1 MNRTELI
8 TQAARRT
15 GTPAEAVRGVLDALF
30 GDAAEAGLIIE
41 ALERGER
48 VQLAGFGT
56 FEARR
61 RAARVARNPQTRQ
74 PIQVPAAV
82 AAAFR
87 PGSGL
92 RSRMRR
98 APLRDNAPGR

>member
-8 TQAARRT
+8 AQVARRAGTSPEAAR
-15 GTPAEAVRGVLDALF
+15 AIVDALF
-30 GDAAEAGLIIE
+30 GAATGGGLIIE
-41 ALERGER
+41 ALERGDR
-48 VQLAGFGT
+48 VQLVGFGT

-74 PIQVPAAV
+74 RMEIPAAL

-92 RSRMRR
+92 RRRMRQ

>member
-8 TQAARRT
+8 AQASRRA
-15 GTPAEAVRGVLDALF
+15 GTSPEAVRGVLDALF
-30 GDAAEAGLIIE
+30 GDAADAGLIIE

-56 FEARR
+56 FEARQ
-61 RAARVARNPQTRQ
+61 RAARVARNPQTRE
-74 PIQVPAAV
+74 PMEIPAAV
-82 AAAFR
+82 AATFR

-98 APLRDNAPGR
+98 APLRDSAPGR

>member
-1 MNRTELI
+1 MNRTELVLQVARRAG
-8 TQAARRT
+8 TSPEAAR
-15 GTPAEAVRGVLDALF
+15 GIVDALF
-30 GDAAEAGLIIE
+30 GDAAEGGLILE

-48 VQLAGFGT
+48 VQLSGFGT
-56 FEARR
+56 FEPRR
-61 RAARVARNPQTRQ
+61 RAARVARNPQTRERME
-74 PIQVPAAV
+74 IPAAV

-92 RSRMRR
+92 RSRMRQ